1 MTPDLSAGLRIAALY
16 ATAFARLGI
25 SMPFFPLWLVSRGLT
40 ADQIGLITALP
51 HVVSVVATPLTVG
64 LADRFAPRL
73 VLVGANL
80 IAAAGFAL
88 MAPGPSVALLVALV
102 VVTAV
107 AQSPLVAVVDVLAI
121 AVLKARP
128 RLHYG
133 RLRSCGTVAF
143 ILASLVG
150 GVVAGWLPPSA
161 IPLALSASFVVAAA
175 TALLAPR
182 PPAGGSVAGP
192 QKAMAAGLAPVRIG
206 RVLMLVIAAT
216 GLIQASHGMLFAFG
230 SISFEAAGIRPEW
243 IGVLWAVAGSVE
255 IILFTLIGSAVG
267 PRFPAFLAIA
277 VGGAVSTL
285 RWAVMACEP
294 GVGWQVFA
302 MGLHGIGFGATHL
315 GTIASFA
322 QLAPAGGLGRAQGVM
337 ISVHALGVGLAMAA
351 SGPLYTVWGGAG
363 FAAMVPLSLAGVVV
377 AGLAWR
383 LQPQSSGD
391 GGKARLPS

>member
-1 MTPDLSAGLRIAALY
+1 MTPDSSAGLRIAALY
-16 ATAFARLGI
+16 ATTFARLGI
-25 SMPFFPLWLVSRGLT
+25 SMPFFPLWLVAHGLT
-40 ADQIGLITALP
+40 PDQIGLLTALP
-51 HVVSVVATPLTVG
+51 HVVSVVATPLTAG
-64 LADRFAPRL
+64 LADRFPPMI

-88 MAPGPSVALLVALV
+88 MAPGPGLALLVGLV
-102 VVTAV
+102 VLTAV

-133 RLRSCGTVAF
+133 RLRSWGTVTF
-143 ILASLVG
+143 IVASIVG
-150 GVVAGWLPPSA
+150 GAVAGWLPPTA
-161 IPLALSASFVVAAA
+161 IPLAISLSFLVAAA
-175 TALLAPR
+175 TALAAPR
-182 PPAGGSVAGP
+182 APAERPVTVAP
-192 QKAMAAGLAPVRIG
+192 GLSRVRIG
-206 RVLMLVIAAT
+206 LVLGLVIAAT

-243 IGVLWAVAGSVE
+243 IGVLWGVAGAVE
-255 IILFTLIGSAVG
+255 IVVFILIGSAVG

-285 RWAVMACEP
+285 RWVVMALEP

-315 GTIASFA
+315 GTIAALSR
-322 QLAPAGGLGRAQGVM
+322 LAPEGGLGRAQGVM
-337 ISVHALGVGLAMAA
+337 VAIHALGVGLVMAA
-351 SGPLYTVWGGAG
+351 SGPLYGAWGGVA
-363 FAAMVPLSLAGVVV
+363 FAAMVPLSLAGVGL
-377 AGLAWR
+377 AGLAGR
-383 LQPQSSGD
+383 SYPQSAGA